1 MINGSDLIT
10 QPWNTTWSPFTNLPW
25 GFAFFIIP
33 IAFIGAALFVK
44 TRDPTLLSVYFIIT
58 GAMLTFGGVWAGA
71 MEAALLFVVI
81 VLISIA
87 SLIYNVFYGG
97 K

>member
-1 MINGSDLIT
+1 MINGSDLVF
-10 QPWNTTWSPFTNLPW
+10 QPWNTTWSPYTNLL
-25 GFAFFIIP
+25 GFSFFIIP

-44 TRDPTLLSVYFIIT
+44 TRDPTLVSLYFIIT
-58 GAMLTFGGVWAGA
+58 GMFLTGGGVWFGA
-71 MEAALLFVVI
+71 MGAAMLFLI
-81 VLISIA
+81 VTILGVA